1 MGRAGIELASL
12 GLKSPAKCLWRRA
25 TGGNVLRLARVATAA
40 NRHGF
45 PMTETRPYSGPY
57 SQMLSGQVTLRLE
70 TLPGAL
76 PDQA

>member
-1 MGRAGIELASL
+1 
-12 GLKSPAKCLWRRA
+12 
-25 TGGNVLRLARVATAA
+25 
-40 NRHGF
+40 
-45 PMTETRPYSGPY
+45 MTETCPYSGPY

>member
-1 MGRAGIELASL
+1 
-12 GLKSPAKCLWRRA
+12 
-25 TGGNVLRLARVATAA
+25 VLRLARVATAA